1 MDDPAYSVVSALAA
15 ARFSTTALVVAVG
28 RVAYLVDVL
37 ELGAECAGDRA
48 DGRAEPGERRV
59 GAESSGV
66 VGVVLEDAAFD
77 EQCADAEEQHEQRG
91 VAAEHRDAQ
100 RERGRAVVE

>member
-1 MDDPAYSVVSALAA
+1 MVPPRSNGPRERLARVRRGTMAAASRRMDDRAVAVASALAA

-59 GAESSGV
+59 GAEPGGV
-66 VGVVLEDAAFD
+66 VGVVFEDTAFY
-77 EQCADAEEQHEQRG
+77 E
-91 VAAEHRDAQ
+91 
-100 RERGRAVVE
+100 